1 MMKIY
6 RVYMLEYTI
15 CIFGRCKIDT
25 ARVFLIMQNILHEY
39 DKTTFALGSK

>member
-15 CIFGRCKIDT
+15 CIFGRCKNT
-25 ARVFLIMQNILHEY
+25 ARVFLILQNILHEY
-39 DKTTFALGSK
+39 DKTEFALGSK